1 MSIEQKLIDYFKD
14 NTGVDVTPDT
24 PLAEQGVVDSMGVM
38 ELLDFVESAFDV
50 TPEMD
55 DLTVENFGTVNDIKN
70 FVLSKRPDL

>member
-1 MSIEQKLIDYFKD
+1 LSIEQQLIDYFKD
-14 NTGVDVTPDT
+14 NAGVDITPDT
-24 PLAEQGVVDSMGVM
+24 PLAEEGVVDSMGVM
-38 ELLDFVESAFDV
+38 ELLGFVESAFGV